1 MENDVF
7 QVSIRDTDIR
17 IFVQLSGSRSQKI
30 HLPIFVSIALLDH
43 WLVRQKLLK
52 QRFLVKLAYSLF
64 EEV

>member
-30 HLPIFVSIALLDH
+30 HLPIFVSIAFLE
-43 WLVRQKLLK
+43 LVRQKLLK